1 MWPKDGGLANTGM
14 TWSDALQAAISL
26 NSGSGL
32 CGYKDW
38 HLPNEK
44 ELHSLVGG
52 YADPTY
58 ALPKGHPFVNVTPD
72 YYYWTSTTST
82 YNASN
87 ARGVFMGLGS
97 VSNLDKTYNYIYFW
111 PVRTL
116 PPGSDLW
123 ISKRASSTGLRASMA
138 VRRPGDHLPDW
149 ASTSAG

>member
-58 ALPKGHPFVNVTPD
+58 ALPKGHPLL
-72 YYYWTSTTST
+72 TSRPTITI
-82 YNASN
+82 
-87 ARGVFMGLGS
+87 GLQR
-97 VSNLDKTYNYIYFW
+97 LQ
-111 PVRTL
+111 P
-116 PPGSDLW
+116 
-123 ISKRASSTGLRASMA
+123 ISLQCTWGLH
-138 VRRPGDHLPDW
+138 GTWLCE
-149 ASTSAG
+149 